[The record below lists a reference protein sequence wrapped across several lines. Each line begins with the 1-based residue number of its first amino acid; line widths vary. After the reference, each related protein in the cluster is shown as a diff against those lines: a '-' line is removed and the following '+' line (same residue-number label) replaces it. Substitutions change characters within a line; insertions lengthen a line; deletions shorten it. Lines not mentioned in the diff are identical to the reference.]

1 MKQIDCTEVCYMERT
16 KFNIKLLGWTE
27 RVIVATCSTVK
38 MAALSTEHYIKQ
50 AGRRHGSLAN
60 SCFAIVISAIRFK
73 HVDLDS

>member
-1 MKQIDCTEVCYMERT
+1 M
-16 KFNIKLLGWTE
+16 
-27 RVIVATCSTVK
+27 VIHSMQYTI
-38 MAALSTEHYIKQ
+38 EQ